1 MPTNKKTLEELL
13 TQKPALGDGWVVGIQ
28 GSSNSGRSVLAAGA
42 PDPILYINLDRNTA
56 HLKKFHP
63 GQRIDFAHLGLGPDA
78 TMADREA
85 LLAQITTLWN
95 AFLSGAVSPIFGSPW
110 KTVVWDTQS
119 ALWDFLYPLK
129 VETYIREHTDRKSA
143 MNFASANAWMKSLG
157 ESRATFRPDGNILFL
172 LAEEGS
178 WEQVEENGKKT
189 WFRNDSKPVM
199 KGWGDGEMTGTFPI
213 CRLYIRMWR
222 KAVESDPKTG
232 KVIKRQ
238 VRDATIKKCSDDETF
253 LTVKEEL
260 REPVWADIQEIMD
273 EVSK

>member
-1 MPTNKKTLEELL
+1 MGL
-13 TQKPALGDGWVVGIQ
+13 ALHDQISLWIGKQQARFVGQVNSVIVTVGWCL
-28 GSSNSGRSVLAAGA
+28 RR
-42 PDPILYINLDRNTA
+42 DR
-56 HLKKFHP
+56 
-63 GQRIDFAHLGLGPDA
+63 
-78 TMADREA
+78 
-85 LLAQITTLWN
+85 
-95 AFLSGAVSPIFGSPW
+95 
-110 KTVVWDTQS
+110 
-119 ALWDFLYPLK
+119 
-129 VETYIREHTDRKSA
+129 
-143 MNFASANAWMKSLG
+143 
-157 ESRATFRPDGNILFL
+157 
-172 LAEEGS
+172 
-178 WEQVEENGKKT
+178 ENGKKT

-238 VRDATIKKCSDDETF
+238 VRYATIKKCSDDETF